1 MAEEQGIKSLK
12 LQNRRK
18 RTFYPVDWIAGVD
31 YNNKNNDHD
40 DEADTEFE
48 NEENNNVE
56 YEDDDAIEEEENF
69 DRVDQQEIDEILAD
83 TTKKEEANPTDM
95 EDNEAEE
102 QQEEEAQEDDAQE
115 DPEQEPNQM
124 PEPEAQP
131 ERVQP
136 PRNRQAPERLTYAQ
150 SKGKEKHVK
159 FDINV
164 NPEDVE
170 EYNQQYAMLIAKC
183 MAEINAK
190 ATMYGSCYGQQYILQ
205 KGLKKFKKAGEDA
218 AGKELEQLHKRN
230 CFTPMDVTKLSP
242 EEKKKQWRHLCFS
255 QKRETNQ
262 LRDEWFIMASLLENG
277 YREKTPRARLLHW
290 KV

>member
-1 MAEEQGIKSLK
+1 M
-12 LQNRRK
+12 
-18 RTFYPVDWIAGVD
+18 
-31 YNNKNNDHD
+31 
-40 DEADTEFE
+40 ADT
-48 NEENNNVE
+48 
-56 YEDDDAIEEEENF
+56 A
-69 DRVDQQEIDEILAD
+69 
-83 TTKKEEANPTDM
+83 KKEEANPTDM
-95 EDNEAEE
+95 EENEAEE

-115 DPEQEPNQM
+115 DPEQEPNQI

-150 SKGKEKHVK
+150 SKLKEKHVQ
-159 FDINV
+159 FDITV
-164 NPEDVE
+164 NPENVE

-190 ATMYGSCYGQQYILQ
+190 ATMYGSCYGQQFILQ

-242 EEKKKQWRHLCFS
+242 EEKRKTMEALMFLTE
-255 QKRETNQ
+255 KRDKSIKGRMVYNGKPTREWLSREDAASPTVA
-262 LRDEWFIMASLLENG
+262 LESIMLTAIVDAKEKRDVMTADVPNAFIQAQMPNLDDANE
-277 YREKTPRARLLHW
+277 R
-290 KV
+290 V